1 MDETVLKLKFN
12 YNMFIYKITN
22 TINKKIYIGQ
32 VYNKSVQDR
41 FERHIREVNPKH
53 PIILDRAIYKYGKE
67 NFVCEQIDSANSLE
81 ELNQKEK
88 YWIKYYNSTNRNIG
102 YNLTDGGDGG
112 NTYKYK
118 SVEEMNDIKNK
129 ISIANSGKNN
139 GQSKQIK
146 ALNVNTKEL
155 IHFDT
160 LTSALQ
166 YFNHKHKETIISR
179 CEKQVLILWRNE
191 WTFAYENED
200 FMPLDSLYVY
210 DKSCHN
216 GTKVKLV
223 DLISNEEKIF
233 NSLNKLNNYLG
244 ITKNAVKYTNNEGF
258 YKNYK
263 IIKF

>member
-1 MDETVLKLKFN
+1 
-12 YNMFIYKITN
+12 MFIYKITN
-22 TINKKIYIGQ
+22 IINNKIYIGQ
-32 VYNKSVQDR
+32 VYNKSIQDR
-41 FERHIREVNPKH
+41 FVRHIKEANPYSRSIVDK
-53 PIILDRAIYKYGKE
+53 AIAKYGKD
-67 NFVCEQIDSANSLE
+67 NFIVEQIDEATSLE
-81 ELNQKEK
+81 ELSQKEK
-88 YWIKYYNSTNRNIG
+88 YWIKYYNSTNKNIG

-118 SVEEMNDIKNK
+118 TVKEMNNIKNK

-146 ALNVNTKEL
+146 ALNVNTKEI

-166 YFNHKHKETIISR
+166 YFNHKQKGSFVSR
-179 CEKQVLILWRNE
+179 CEKQVLTLWRNE
-191 WTFAYENED
+191 WTFAYEDED
-200 FMPLDSLYVY
+200 FMSLDSLYVY
-210 DKSCHN
+210 DKSCHK
-216 GTKVKLV
+216 GIKVKLV
-223 DLISNEEKIF
+223 DLNSNEEKIF

-244 ITKNAVKYTNNEGF
+244 ITKNTIKYINNKGF